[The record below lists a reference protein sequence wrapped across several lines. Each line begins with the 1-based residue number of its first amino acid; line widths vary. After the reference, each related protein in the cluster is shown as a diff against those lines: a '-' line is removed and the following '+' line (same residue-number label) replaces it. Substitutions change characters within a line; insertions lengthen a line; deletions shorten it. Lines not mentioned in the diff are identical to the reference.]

1 MRVLKHL
8 VCTIGLLIVGM
19 LVGCQQEQPYTEE
32 GKATLRLQLNVPAL
46 SIEQRSVS
54 SHPTDPNTWT
64 SWERAV
70 DGRYLYRVTA
80 ILLQGNRMLECKDL
94 SLTGEPTEAILEF
107 GGNYTHGTYRLM
119 VVANYSAH
127 QANDGNNGTKSY
139 TGLSDFTNLMNTII
153 PMNNVDNF
161 NTKYGQV
168 INYQILSH
176 NGICEKVPQPL
187 TLVKDIE
194 LHPGLNEVSGE
205 LLRTYSRMR
214 IVVENHSE
222 EVLKV
227 SSLKFSNLFT
237 QKKAFLFAP
246 YGYVNDKTTL
256 KVNSEYALTPFTATT
271 SAPLEI
277 EAGGNAVVFDAY
289 ILESQKGANE
299 EDYQYTLGLNYEGM
313 NSSYTL
319 KSNTAI
325 TNVLGIDTG
334 YYLIYNTKRKRYFTQ
349 SNDNKVISGEL
360 GSLTTGMALDAK
372 YVWTLEKVSNN
383 TYFIGTSEGLKEN
396 QTAYYWNQLSN
407 NGITLG
413 PLKNVS
419 CNLNS
424 SNNYVLIKIGDNYVK
439 VDRSYNIKSEKNNN
453 GDDIRFYFYP
463 VEAPA
468 ASEAVVP
475 LKTIDEQTGQAVLVD
490 EIKRNDFINAVVTV
504 SYSKNK
510 GHFTFEVK
518 NWQTGGG
525 DVSFN

>member
-1 MRVLKHL
+1 MHVLKHL
-8 VCTIGLLIVGM
+8 ACTIGLLIMGL
-19 LVGCQQEQPYTEE
+19 LVGCQLEQPYTEE

-94 SLTGEPTEAILEF
+94 SLTGEPTEATLEF
-107 GGNYTHGTYRLM
+107 EGNYSHGSYRLM

-127 QANDGNNGTKSY
+127 QANDGVNGTKSY
-139 TGLSDFTNLMNTII
+139 AGLTDFTNVMNSVI
-153 PMNNVDNF
+153 PLTNVDDFISQYANRL
-161 NTKYGQV
+161 
-168 INYQILSH
+168 INYQISSH
-176 NGICEKVPQPL
+176 NGICERVPQPL
-187 TLVKDIE
+187 SLVKEIE
-194 LHPGLNEVSGE
+194 LHPGVNEVSGE

-222 EVLKV
+222 EVLEV

-246 YGYVNDKTTL
+246 YGYVNDRTTL
-256 KVNSEYALTPFTATT
+256 KVNSEYALTPFIATT

-325 TNVLGIDTG
+325 NNISDIDTG
-334 YYLIYNTKRKRYFTQ
+334 YYLIYNTYRKRYLIQ
-349 SNDNKVISGEL
+349 NNGKVERGEM
-360 GSLTTGMALDAK
+360 SQLTFGMTLDSK
-372 YVWTLEKVSNN
+372 YVWTLEKINN
-383 TYFIGTSEGLKEN
+383 NNYYIGTSEGLN
-396 QTAYYWNQLSN
+396 DDQTAYYWNKLEN

-413 PLKNVS
+413 PLKSVAYS
-419 CNLNS
+419 LNNQENSYISIS
-424 SNNYVLIKIGDNYVK
+424 SNGKYVYVGSSSINSRDK
-439 VDRSYNIKSEKNNN
+439 TSTST
-453 GDDIRFYFYP
+453 RFYFYP

>member
-1 MRVLKHL
+1 MHVLKHL
-8 VCTIGLLIVGM
+8 ACTIGLLIMGL

-54 SHPTDPNTWT
+54 SNPTDPNTWT

-94 SLTGEPTEAILEF
+94 SLTGEPTEATLEF
-107 GGNYTHGTYRLM
+107 EGNYSHGSYRLM

-127 QANDGNNGTKSY
+127 QANDGVNGTKSY
-139 TGLSDFTNLMNTII
+139 AGLTDFTNVMNSVI
-153 PMNNVDNF
+153 PLTNVDDFISQYANRL
-161 NTKYGQV
+161 
-168 INYQILSH
+168 INYQISSQ
-176 NGICEKVPQPL
+176 NGICERVPQPL
-187 TLVKDIE
+187 SLVKEIE

-237 QKKAFLFAP
+237 QKKEFLFP
-246 YGYVNDKTTL
+246 TYGYVNDRTSP
-256 KVNSEYALTPFTATT
+256 KVNSEYALTPFTATA
-271 SAPLEI
+271 SAPLQI

-299 EDYQYTLGLNYEGM
+299 EDYQYTLGMSYEGM

-325 TNVLGIDTG
+325 TNLSEITTG
-334 YYLIYNTKRKRYFTQ
+334 YYLICDTYYNKYLTKGTSSVVQ
-349 SNDNKVISGEL
+349 GQLSNFA
-360 GSLTTGMALDAK
+360 TGMTLDPK
-372 YVWTLEKVSNN
+372 YVWTLEKTNAAD
-383 TYFIGTSEGLKEN
+383 TYYIGTSEALTEG
-396 QTAYYWNQLSN
+396 QTAYYWNQVEN
-407 NGITLG
+407 NGISLG
-413 PLKNVS
+413 AIKNVAY
-419 CNLNS
+419 NLKKQDNNISIYVNGRYVRVRSNS
-424 SNNYVLIKIGDNYVK
+424 I
-439 VDRSYNIKSEKNNN
+439 SYRTYTDYSTSF
-453 GDDIRFYFYP
+453 RFYP

-468 ASEAVVP
+468 ATEAIVP
-475 LKTIDEQTGQAVLVD
+475 LKTIDEQTGQSVLVD